1 MTYGDAV
8 VGGRGADDP
17 TVIFLSNE
25 LVRMAVSSSVDVS
38 TQYLRE
44 TRDELTDAVAL
55 ALSQQQLEQFNIEYH
70 DAERGQQ
77 ARVVCTITDAGSDLM
92 EEAPVEAVRDALPA
106 FEQSRDIV
114 ALSWPVVEGI
124 DSFDPVYRS
133 GTRVGKFGAG
143 DMGVTVD
150 VCH

>member
-8 VGGRGADDP
+8 VGGRGAEDP

-25 LVRMAVSSSVDVS
+25 LIRMAVGSSVSVS

-55 ALSQQQLEQFNIEYH
+55 ALSQQRLEQFNIEYH
-70 DAERGQQ
+70 DAESGQR
-77 ARVVCTITDAGSDLM
+77 ALVVCTITDAEGDTL
-92 EEAPVEAVRDALPA
+92 EEAPVKAVRDTLPT

-114 ALSWPVVEGI
+114 ALSWPVVEGV
-124 DSFDPVYRS
+124 DAFDPVYRS
-133 GTRVGKFGAG
+133 GTRVGRFGAG
-143 DMGVTVD
+143 EIGVTVD
-150 VCH
+150 VYH